1 MALVAVIRIKGHVG
15 IKPEIKKTLESLKL
29 DKAFKAALFNESDT
43 LNGMLKKAQRY
54 LTWGR
59 PNKHTILT
67 LLKKA
72 GVGGEDVE
80 TFAEKLEKG
89 EEKLSQPVYVSLHP
103 PSQGFKNTVKR
114 SYRYKGE
121 YGDRGEA
128 INELIRRMV

>member
-114 SYRYKGE
+114 SYKYKGE